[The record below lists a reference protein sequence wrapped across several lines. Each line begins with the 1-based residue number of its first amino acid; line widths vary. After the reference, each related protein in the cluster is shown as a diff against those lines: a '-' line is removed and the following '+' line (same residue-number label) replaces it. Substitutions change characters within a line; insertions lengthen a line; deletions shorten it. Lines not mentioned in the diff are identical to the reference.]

1 MSRSILAGAAIVAA
15 AALIPPAPAAAQGN
29 ASIIVSA
36 PAVRSADRNAGQPRN
51 SVHPQRELVANVV
64 VDTSDLNLRTA
75 YGRSVLDS
83 RIRLAADLACDRLD
97 EIDPPVGVGGWSH
110 DMGDCR
116 HLAVQRAQ
124 FERWAAIRASG

>member
-1 MSRSILAGAAIVAA
+1 M
-15 AALIPPAPAAAQGN
+15 
-29 ASIIVSA
+29 
-36 PAVRSADRNAGQPRN
+36 
-51 SVHPQRELVANVV
+51 ANVV

-97 EIDPPVGVGGWSH
+97 EIDPPVGVGGWSP
-110 DMGDCR
+110 DMGNCR

-124 FERWAAIRASG
+124 FQRWAVIRASG